1 MKLTKFDIGAEIIS
15 ILTKGMY
22 PDPRDAVREYI
33 QNAVDAGAENINVKV
48 RLNSVS
54 VKDDGSGMDGETLRK
69 SVRVGIS
76 EKNPKANVG
85 FMGIGIYSAFH
96 LCDKLTIHTRKSNES
111 PIRLVMQFKEMREHL
126 LFQKEL
132 RLINKINSEQ
142 LTDLQTLLES
152 NINLTVLGDLPDE
165 EFPSVGTLVEL
176 VGLDPILY
184 DYLIDVDKI
193 STYLRDVVPLHFE
206 KKEIFKW
213 GEEIEQRIN
222 TICAQ
227 HGAAFHTVNLKLQV
241 NSQTLDLFRP
251 YRDVDF
257 HNDSPQEPKFEEIKK
272 DGIFLGVAW
281 GCLNGSRNKIAD
293 HDKRGFI
300 LKKQGFS
307 IGNRENMVRF
317 FGPSR
322 THVDRYVG
330 EIVLVNP
337 DILPNA
343 ARNDIETS
351 VLKTLF
357 RAAMEEEGGVAS
369 RFNTFSN
376 DYQESDIAEKQL
388 DEVNAALKEIFE
400 DYTPYE
406 ENTDTLLGLNTR
418 IDNLVDNI
426 SKKLQKKINRYAP
439 HRKEEIAQALTSAKD
454 LQKAIKER
462 FNILIKHQKTKRINQ
477 QTKQV
482 EIAEGLSKLQSGSNP
497 ALVFNNLSEVLND
510 LDFELSE
517 ELQTAFS
524 VLDEKFVQALAKN
537 NAHYQAL
544 LNETH
549 QDLLQRLKP
558 NT

>member
-1 MKLTKFDIGAEIIS
+1 
-15 ILTKGMY
+15 
-22 PDPRDAVREYI
+22 
-33 QNAVDAGAENINVKV
+33 
-48 RLNSVS
+48 
-54 VKDDGSGMDGETLRK
+54 
-69 SVRVGIS
+69 
-76 EKNPKANVG
+76 
-85 FMGIGIYSAFH
+85 
-96 LCDKLTIHTRKSNES
+96 
-111 PIRLVMQFKEMREHL
+111 
-126 LFQKEL
+126 
-132 RLINKINSEQ
+132 
-142 LTDLQTLLES
+142 
-152 NINLTVLGDLPDE
+152 
-165 EFPSVGTLVEL
+165 
-176 VGLDPILY
+176 
-184 DYLIDVDKI
+184 
-193 STYLRDVVPLHFE
+193 
-206 KKEIFKW
+206 
-213 GEEIEQRIN
+213 
-222 TICAQ
+222 
-227 HGAAFHTVNLKLQV
+227 
-241 NSQTLDLFRP
+241 
-251 YRDVDF
+251 
-257 HNDSPQEPKFEEIKK
+257 
-272 DGIFLGVAW
+272 
-281 GCLNGSRNKIAD
+281 
-293 HDKRGFI
+293 
-300 LKKQGFS
+300 
-307 IGNRENMVRF
+307 
-317 FGPSR
+317 
-322 THVDRYVG
+322 
-330 EIVLVNP
+330 
-337 DILPNA
+337 
-343 ARNDIETS
+343 
-351 VLKTLF
+351 
-357 RAAMEEEGGVAS
+357 MEEEGGVAS